1 MTAGQRRISVA
12 CHVPPVLRIAL
23 LALTALAVAA
33 PGAQAALAPA
43 VTAQMTDEG
52 TAKGW
57 RTLRVDI
64 TGTCG
69 PAAAPG
75 TQSFVSADLR
85 RAATGAAGKTG
96 PPFSQGLDYIGSTES
111 TEGTTATYRFRITG
125 GWRAVAIAEISCSEP
140 EGDPDGGVAR
150 SAPTPA
156 VLAPLR
162 LEGWEALGTSVNGGP
177 RCRPPMRRVLRA
189 HAGYDLAFDLGP
201 LDARTIFGHAGTG
214 PRLRDLGRI
223 KFHLRGGG
231 SMKWDRVV
239 SKRGFTLFHR
249 LVMGYYFQPRKP
261 RPVTMWMSV
270 DGVETNRLTIRVLP
284 RKKGCRRL

>member
-1 MTAGQRRISVA
+1 
-12 CHVPPVLRIAL
+12 VPPALRIVL

-33 PGAQAALAPA
+33 PGAQAALAPS

-57 RTLRVDI
+57 RTLRVDVS
-64 TGTCG
+64 GTCG

-75 TQSFVSADLR
+75 TTSYVSADLR
-85 RAATGAAGKTG
+85 RAATGTGGKTG

-111 TEGTTATYRFRITG
+111 VEGTTATYRFRISG
-125 GWRAVAIAEISCSEP
+125 GWSAVAVAEISCSEP
-140 EGDPDGGVAR
+140 EGEYGCCEAR
-150 SAPTPA
+150 SEPTAA

-162 LEGWEALGTSVNGGP
+162 LDTWEALGTSVNGGP
-177 RCRPPMRRVLRA
+177 RCSPPRRRVLRA

-201 LDARTIFGHAGTG
+201 LDARTLFGHAGTS
-214 PRLRDLGRI
+214 PRLRDLGKV

-231 SMKWDRVV
+231 TRTWDRVV

-261 RPVTMWMSV
+261 RTVTMWLTV
-270 DGVETNRLTIRVLP
+270 GGLETNRLTVRVLP